1 MGYAYGQLFATDL
14 VKQFKNIEYMYP
26 SVAQSMLAKFGVPES
41 LISIMTNEI
50 LLEAANLMLDV
61 NWQIALPFIP
71 QRFID
76 EIKGISE
83 GSGIPI

>member
-1 MGYAYGQLFATDL
+1 
-14 VKQFKNIEYMYP
+14 
-26 SVAQSMLAKFGVPES
+26 MLEKFGVPEV
-41 LISIMTNEI
+41 IINVMTNEI

-83 GSGIPI
+83 GSGISL